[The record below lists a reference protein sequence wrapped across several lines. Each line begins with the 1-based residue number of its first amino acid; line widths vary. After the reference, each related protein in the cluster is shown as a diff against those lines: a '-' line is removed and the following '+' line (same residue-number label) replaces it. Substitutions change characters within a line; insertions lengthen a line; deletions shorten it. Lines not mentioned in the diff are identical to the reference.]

1 MSSRSQWNFI
11 ATALLGILLLD
22 SCFSENAPY
31 PTFALDAT
39 QAPAEIF
46 YDYIIIGG
54 GTAGCALAATL
65 SQGANVLVLERG
77 GLPYGNPTI
86 NNIGSFSDTLTNA
99 SPSSPSQSFTST
111 DGVKNARARVLGGGT
126 CLNAGFY
133 TRASTAYV
141 RQVGWDQKLVN
152 ESYEWVENKLVFRPP
167 VLEWQSAVRDGLL
180 EVGVVPDN
188 GFTYDHIYGTKVGG
202 TIFDQDGHRHT
213 AADLLEYADP
223 TKITVYLNAV
233 VHQIFF
239 RTTAEQAKPKAD
251 GVAFRDANGKM
262 HRAYLNKGC
271 SMNEIILSAGAL
283 GSPQLLMLSG
293 IGPKQ
298 HLMAHGIKVLVD
310 RPMVGQGMADN
321 PMNALFI
328 PTLRPLEVSLIQVV
342 GIPQSDSYYIE
353 AASGSFFGYALAQM
367 SANQIRHNSTALAN
381 QSFNSFL
388 NPASHIGIL
397 LEKIAGPF
405 SMGHLELQ
413 TRDPNDNPRVTFNYF
428 KDPKD
433 LQRCVE
439 AMTTIT
445 QIIESSALSKF
456 NSLPAETLM
465 GLMLTLPVNMRPRHL
480 GAVLSLEQFCIDTV
494 MTIWHYH
501 GGCQVGRV
509 VDSDYKVLGVD
520 ALRVVDG
527 STFYGSPGT
536 NPQATVMMLGRY
548 MGQRILHERFPNGKK

>member
-1 MSSRSQWNFI
+1 MSVEPVGTYFLNTNTLHGDADVSAEVPR
-11 ATALLGILLLD
+11 ALRENLGPDLGLLVLLLHMAMVLSNCFALGKWITCVDITSVSMTILLVL
-22 SCFSENAPY
+22 
-31 PTFALDAT
+31 
-39 QAPAEIF
+39 AE
-46 YDYIIIGG
+46 
-54 GTAGCALAATL
+54 L
-65 SQGANVLVLERG
+65 
-77 GLPYGNPTI
+77 GLTI
-86 NNIGSFSDTLTNA
+86 
-99 SPSSPSQSFTST
+99 
-111 DGVKNARARVLGGGT
+111 
-126 CLNAGFY
+126 
-133 TRASTAYV
+133 
-141 RQVGWDQKLVN
+141 
-152 ESYEWVENKLVFRPP
+152 
-167 VLEWQSAVRDGLL
+167 
-180 EVGVVPDN
+180 
-188 GFTYDHIYGTKVGG
+188 
-202 TIFDQDGHRHT
+202 
-213 AADLLEYADP
+213 
-223 TKITVYLNAV
+223 
-233 VHQIFF
+233 
-239 RTTAEQAKPKAD
+239 AEQAKPKAD

-367 SANQIRHNSTALAN
+367 SANQVLKSDCCHRNGYGDALAVAERKDRSITVTIRHNSTALAN